1 MCGRIKE
8 MNKLWGKAQRVNPR
22 LSNVKNCTRESL
34 KNKADC
40 TASCDSRDIEI
51 YSNNNLSE

>member
-1 MCGRIKE
+1 